1 MKDDILSI
9 YDELII
15 EIDKDTEAFNKV
27 SAAFKLP
34 KDTDEQKAARSKAI
48 QEATV
53 TATEVPYETMALCM
67 KGLEITQEIVGK
79 SNSNAA
85 SDLGVAA
92 LNLLAGLKGAYLN
105 VKINLPSIKDEAI
118 AAGFEEA
125 ESMVAQAQKTAEKI
139 YEEVLESL

>member
-1 MKDDILSI
+1 MLFRSSI

-15 EIDKDTEAFNKV
+15 GIDKDTEAFNKV
-27 SAAFKLP
+27 SSAFKLP

-67 KGLEITQEIVGK
+67 KGLEITQKIVGK

-105 VKINLPSIKDEAI
+105 VKINLPSIKDETI

-125 ESMVAQAQKTAEKI
+125 ESMAEQAQKTAEKI